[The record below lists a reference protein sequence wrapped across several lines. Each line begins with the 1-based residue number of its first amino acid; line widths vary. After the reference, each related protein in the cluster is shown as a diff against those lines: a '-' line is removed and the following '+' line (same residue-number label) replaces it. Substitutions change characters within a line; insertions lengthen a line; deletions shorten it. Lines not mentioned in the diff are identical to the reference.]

1 MIRTILQTL
10 FLVFIGVLLGQIPA
24 GHSTLGRT
32 AWSETQALGAWSGGQ
47 LQSMVSYAGF
57 GDSAL
62 SKWLGNFR
70 TSNQPTKAA
79 SRPTRRE
86 ETDPE
91 GLTPSDREAIR
102 QILE

>member
-1 MIRTILQTL
+1 MIRTILQTI
-10 FLVFIGVLLGQIPA
+10 FLVFVGVLLGQIPA
-24 GHSTLGRT
+24 GSSTLGRT
-32 AWSETQALGAWSGGQ
+32 AWSETQSLGAWSGGQ

-57 GDSAL
+57 GNSGL
-62 SKWLGNFR
+62 SKWLGKFKSSGKPNKD
-70 TSNQPTKAA
+70 TSR
-79 SRPTRRE
+79 STRRE

>member
-10 FLVFIGVLLGQIPA
+10 VLVFVGVLLGQIPA
-24 GHSTLGRT
+24 GRTTLGRT
-32 AWSETQALGAWSGGQ
+32 AWNETQNLGAWGGGQ

-57 GDSAL
+57 GDSAF
-62 SKWLGNFR
+62 SKWLGKFK
-70 TSNQPTKAA
+70 TSVKPTKDT

-86 ETDPE
+86 DADPE